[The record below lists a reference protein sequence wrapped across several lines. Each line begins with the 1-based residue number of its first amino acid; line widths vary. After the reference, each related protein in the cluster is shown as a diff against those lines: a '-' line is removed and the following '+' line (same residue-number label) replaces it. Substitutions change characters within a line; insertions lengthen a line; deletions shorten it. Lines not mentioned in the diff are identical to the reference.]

1 MAANAMVKGE
11 VNYRAGDGPMIR
23 IPEGPVEVD
32 LAPDSAV
39 LSWGDAGNTQS
50 AALPIAEYE
59 RYVRDGLIAPKG

>member
-1 MAANAMVKGE
+1 
-11 VNYRAGDGPMIR
+11 MIR

-32 LAPDSAV
+32 LAADSAV

-59 RYVRDGLIAPKG
+59 RYVRDGLIAPKA

>member
-1 MAANAMVKGE
+1 MAANAMLKGE

-32 LAPDSAV
+32 VADDSAV
-39 LSWGDAGNTQS
+39 LSWGDEGNTQS

-59 RYVRDGLIAPKG
+59 RYVRDGLITPKN